1 MLKEIPAPFPNS
13 SAERAAVV
21 TKAVVRASD
30 RLGISAKALAR
41 TIGLSEATVSRMR
54 SGDYLLDAMGK
65 PFELS
70 LLLVRL
76 FRSLDAITG
85 GDESTAR
92 AWLSNRNAVL
102 GDAPISRIQT
112 IAGLSD
118 VIAYLDARR
127 ARI

>member
-1 MLKEIPAPFPNS
+1 MLKEIARREPRPN
-13 SAERAAVV
+13 AEKAAVV

-30 RLGISAKALAR
+30 RLGISAKSLAR

-54 SGDYLLDAMGK
+54 NGDYLLDTKGK

-85 GDESTAR
+85 GDENTAR
-92 AWLSNRNAVL
+92 AWLANPNAAL
-102 GDAPISRIQT
+102 GEAPISRIQT

>member
-1 MLKEIPAPFPNS
+1 MLKEKFKAEPNS
-13 SAERAAVV
+13 DAEKAAVV
-21 TKAVVRASD
+21 TKAVMRASD

-41 TIGLSEATVSRMR
+41 TVGLSEATVSRMR
-54 SGDYLLDAMGK
+54 NGDYLLDAKGK

-85 GDESTAR
+85 GDEIIAR
-92 AWLSNRNAVL
+92 TWLANPNAAL

>member
-54 SGDYLLDAMGK
+54 SGDYLLDAKGK